1 MNLDKAIKERGCC
14 RHFKSKDPGMNK
26 IGKILDAARHA
37 PCAGNIPTVKIILV
51 DDKGKKA
58 QLAEAALNQ
67 SFIAEA
73 PYVAIVCSDAK
84 QCILSYSKRGEMY
97 ARQQAGAAIENMFL
111 KAIDLGLAT
120 CWVGAFDENAVKR
133 ILNIPNEV
141 DVEALLPLGYS
152 VEKKVMKKKPD
163 LNKMIF
169 SNSWK
174 EKFFKLKR
182 FDV

>member
-1 MNLDKAIKERGCC
+1 MNLDKVIKERGCC

-26 IGKILDAARHA
+26 IGKILDAAMHA

-67 SFIAEA
+67 SFIADA
-73 PYVAIVCSDAK
+73 PYIAVVCSDAK
-84 QCILSYSKRGEMY
+84 QCILSYGKRGEMY

-111 KAIDLGLAT
+111 KTVDLGLAT

-133 ILNIPNEV
+133 ILNIPNDV
-141 DVEALLPLGYS
+141 NVEALLPLGYS
-152 VEKKVMKKKPD
+152 MEKKAMKKKPD
-163 LNKMIF
+163 LNNMVF

-174 EKFFKLKR
+174 QEFYKDKKFE
-182 FDV
+182 V

>member
-1 MNLDKAIKERGCC
+1 MNLDKAFKERGCC

-37 PCAGNIPTVKIILV
+37 PTAGGIPTIKIILIE
-51 DDKGKKA
+51 DKGKKA

-67 SFIAEA
+67 SFIADA
-73 PYVAIVCSDAK
+73 PYVAVVCSDKK
-84 QCILSYSKRGEMY
+84 QCVLSYGKRGEMY

-111 KAIDLGLAT
+111 KAIDLGIAT

-133 ILNIPNEV
+133 ILSIPNDI

-152 VEKKVMKKKPD
+152 MEKKGMKKKQD
-163 LNKMIF
+163 LNKMVF

-174 EKFFKLKR
+174 EKFFKPRK
-182 FDV
+182 FSV

>member
-26 IGKILDAARHA
+26 IGKILEAARHA

-51 DDKGKKA
+51 DNKKIKA

-67 SFIAEA
+67 IFIADA
-73 PYVAIVCSDAK
+73 PYIAVVCSDAK
-84 QCILSYSKRGEMY
+84 QCILNYDKRGEMY

-111 KAIDLGLAT
+111 QAVDLKVAT
-120 CWVGAFDENAVKR
+120 CWIGAFDENAVKR
-133 ILNIPNEV
+133 ICNIPDNIN
-141 DVEALLPLGYS
+141 VEALLPLGYS
-152 VEKKVMKKKPD
+152 MEKKTMKKKPD
-163 LNKMIF
+163 LNKMVF

-174 EKFFKLKR
+174 EKFFKPRK
-182 FDV
+182 FEV